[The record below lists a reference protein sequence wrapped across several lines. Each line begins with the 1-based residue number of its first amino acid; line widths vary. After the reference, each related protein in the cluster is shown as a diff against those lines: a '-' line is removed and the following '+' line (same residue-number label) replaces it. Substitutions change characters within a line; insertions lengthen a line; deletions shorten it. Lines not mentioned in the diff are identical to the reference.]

1 MGFYVLPSD
10 SVMIGRE
17 DTAHSAGAA
26 RETIWASRRTRAWRL
41 LRKGVF
47 GDWHP
52 LLRDPLD
59 LVRLSFAAAA
69 VAFGLAGSV
78 EYSLRLAST
87 FLLVVGARRLEL
99 PRLFDLLFM
108 IGMWLQA
115 WGNAL
120 RLFENIEWWDN
131 LVHLAVPFSSVPVL
145 YILLLRLG
153 LLHHGITDE
162 GHPVRHYVGIA
173 IFAMAV
179 GLSIGAIYE
188 IYEYLV
194 VNWLDAPLAIGY
206 SDTIFDLTL
215 DALGSL
221 GGGALLIWW
230 ASRHRETEREAIVG

>member
-1 MGFYVLPSD
+1 MTSGS
-10 SVMIGRE
+10 S
-17 DTAHSAGAA
+17 DTATPG
-26 RETIWASRRTRAWRL
+26 RGGRGTSRRRGRTLRL
-41 LRKGVF
+41 VRKALF

-69 VAFGLAGSV
+69 VAFGLAGST

-87 FLLVVGARRLEL
+87 FLLVVGAWRLAP

-108 IGMWLQA
+108 VGMWLQA

-120 RLFENIEWWDN
+120 RLFENISWWDN

-145 YILLLRLG
+145 YVLLHRLG
-153 LLHHGITDE
+153 LLHHGIDDE
-162 GHPVRHYVGIA
+162 GHPARHYIGIA
-173 IFAMAV
+173 IFATTM

-188 IYEYLV
+188 VYEYVV

-206 SDTIFDLTL
+206 ADTIFDLTL
-215 DALGSL
+215 DTLGAALG
-221 GGGALLIWW
+221 AVLLIWW
-230 ASRHRETEREAIVG
+230 ASRRHGTKREEIAA